1 MVQFAR
7 ISCLYMDL
15 RQDDSI
21 TYSLIFNLYNSLAI
35 S

>member
-15 RQDDSI
+15 RQHDRM
-21 TYSLIFNLYNSLAI
+21 TYSLIFNLYNPLAL